1 VNNINKKRKGQAW
14 SLDLIIGVVIFI
26 LVVVILY
33 SVLSTNTPKNTKL
46 RQQADTVSSRLER
59 GTAEANNLPS
69 IIQGSEL
76 NQTAL
81 GELYMNSSN
90 YEALKT
96 ELGIKGDVCIVLVD
110 ELGGI
115 VDINGKTSFGNPSDN
130 LNLSK
135 GIICGD

>member
-1 VNNINKKRKGQAW
+1 M
-14 SLDLIIGVVIFI
+14 IFI

-33 SVLSTNTPKNTKL
+33 SVLSTNTPENTKL
-46 RQQADTVSSRLER
+46 RQQADTVSSKLER
-59 GTAEANNLPS
+59 GTAGANNLPEV
-69 IIQGSEL
+69 IQGSEI

-81 GELYMNSSN
+81 EDLYANSSN

-96 ELGIKGDVCIVLVD
+96 QLGIKGDVCIVVVD

-115 VDINGKTSFGNPSDN
+115 VTINGKKSFGNPSDN

-135 GIICGD
+135 VNGIICGNN